1 MATPITN
8 QATDTTTIHPT
19 WELDPTHSAVEFSA
33 KHMMITTVRGRFN
46 KFDVKLNLDENNPT
60 NSSVEVTIEAATL
73 DTREPKRDDHLRSGD
88 FLEVETY
95 PNITFK
101 SKRVEQVGED
111 HYRVIGDL
119 TIRDVTREVE
129 LDTTLEGRAVNPW
142 GKEVIAFDAK
152 TSINRKDYGLK
163 WNVAL
168 ETGGMLVGETVKI
181 EIQVQ
186 AVKQ

>member
-1 MATPITN
+1 MLVVLTCGDTP
-8 QATDTTTIHPT
+8 QRSHDRQGARAP
-19 WELDPTHSAVEFSA
+19 PA
-33 KHMMITTVRGRFN
+33 KH
-46 KFDVKLNLDENNPT
+46 
-60 NSSVEVTIEAATL
+60 
-73 DTREPKRDDHLRSGD
+73 DDHLRSGD
-88 FLEVETY
+88 FLEAEKY

-101 SKRVEQVGED
+101 SKRVERVGDD

-129 LDTTLEGRAVNPW
+129 LDTTLEGRAVTPW
-142 GKEVIAFDAK
+142 GKEVMAFEAK
-152 TSINRKDYGLK
+152 TILNRKDYGLK

-181 EIQVQ
+181 EIQVE

>member
-1 MATPITN
+1 MTTPITN
-8 QATDTTTIHPT
+8 QATTATTVPST
-19 WELDPTHSAVEFSA
+19 WALDVAHSAVEFSA

-60 NSSVEVTIEAATL
+60 NSSVEVTVDAASL

-88 FLEVETY
+88 FLEVEKY

-129 LDTTLEGRAVNPW
+129 LDTTLEGRALNPF
-142 GKEVIAFDAK
+142 GKEVIAFEAK
-152 TSINRKDYGLK
+152 TSLNRKDYGLK

-181 EIQVQ
+181 EIQVE